1 MQAQLYPISIL
12 ESPCIPCYIERSY
25 FLFMPSATYF
35 LSPATKSRQKM
46 PLSNAEGLAQRKS
59 FVRDAQT
66 MVAFR
71 IGWIINVRCESD
83 ARAVRNGFG
92 Q

>member
-1 MQAQLYPISIL
+1 MKGVHNPYCRGTTTYKVFSI
-12 ESPCIPCYIERSY
+12 I

-59 FVRDAQT
+59 FL
-66 MVAFR
+66 
-71 IGWIINVRCESD
+71 
-83 ARAVRNGFG
+83 
-92 Q
+92 